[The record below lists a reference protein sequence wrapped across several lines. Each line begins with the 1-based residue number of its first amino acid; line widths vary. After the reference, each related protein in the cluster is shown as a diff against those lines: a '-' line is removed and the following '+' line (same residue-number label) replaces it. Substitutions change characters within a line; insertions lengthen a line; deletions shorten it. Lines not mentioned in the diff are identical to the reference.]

1 MASIEEMRRIFFF
14 TVILI
19 SQLTIA
25 QSANDESAEN
35 VIIESKILSES
46 RELLVSLP
54 KNYSSQK
61 KYPVSYVL
69 DGESLFEGHK
79 DVVNYLSE
87 KNVIPEMIVV
97 GIVNKNRSSDL
108 THVSDSTSNFQPNGG
123 GQNFESFIEDELIP
137 YIDSVYSTAPFR
149 VLTGHSISGLFA
161 TRLALNGPDM
171 FNAFLIIDPAIWWAE
186 MEVLKNR
193 KTELVYSKLNDKKLF
208 LGIANSLPSNIESIE
223 TALKDTTNATLGI
236 RSVFKFKDLLNRRN
250 PEKTFWRS
258 QFYENES
265 HGTIPF
271 ISTYDGFK
279 YIFNFFKR
287 PSFQT
292 LTDNSPTILDDHY
305 KMLSEKMGYTILPPA
320 YDLSGLAWRCTEL
333 EKNHDLAYLF
343 LELFLKYYPD
353 DPMAYMQMGQHYELI
368 GQNEKAQ
375 EYYQKGIELGYD
387 PNENN
392 N

>member
-1 MASIEEMRRIFFF
+1 MRRIFFF

-236 RSVFKFKDLLNRRN
+236 RSVFKFKDLLNRSN

-279 YIFNFFKR
+279 YIFN
-287 PSFQT
+287 
-292 LTDNSPTILDDHY
+292 
-305 KMLSEKMGYTILPPA
+305 
-320 YDLSGLAWRCTEL
+320 
-333 EKNHDLAYLF
+333 
-343 LELFLKYYPD
+343 
-353 DPMAYMQMGQHYELI
+353 
-368 GQNEKAQ
+368 
-375 EYYQKGIELGYD
+375 
-387 PNENN
+387 
-392 N
+392 

>member
-1 MASIEEMRRIFFF
+1 MKRIFFL
-14 TVILI
+14 TIILI
-19 SQLTIA
+19 SNLALA
-25 QSANDESAEN
+25 QPINNEAIEN
-35 VIIESKILSES
+35 IVIESNVLSEE
-46 RELLVSLP
+46 RELLIALP
-54 KNYSSQK
+54 RNYSNQK

-69 DGESLFEGHK
+69 DGESLFNGHR
-79 DVVNYLSE
+79 DIVEYLSE
-87 KNVIPEMIVV
+87 KNVIPEMIIV
-97 GIVNKNRSSDL
+97 GVVNKNRSLDL
-108 THVSDSTSNFQPNGG
+108 THVSDSSSNFQPNGG
-123 GQNFESFIEDELIP
+123 GQNFESFVADELIP
-137 YIDSVYSTAPFR
+137 YIDSTYSTAPYR

-161 TRLALNGPDM
+161 TKLVLNGSDI

-186 MEVLKNR
+186 LEVLANR

-208 LGIANSLPSNIESIE
+208 LGIANSLPSDIESIE
-223 TALKDTTNATLGI
+223 TALQDTTNATLGI
-236 RSVFKFKDLLNRRN
+236 RSVFEFKEILNISDS
-250 PEKTFWRS
+250 EKTFWES
-258 QFYENES
+258 QYYENES

-292 LTDNSPTILDDHY
+292 LTDNSPIILDDHY
-305 KMLSEKMGYTILPPA
+305 KMLSEKMGYTILPPT

-343 LELFLKYYPD
+343 LELFLKYYPA

-368 GQNEKAQ
+368 GQKDEAQ
-375 EYYQKGIELGYD
+375 KYYQKGIELGYD

>member
-1 MASIEEMRRIFFF
+1 MRRILFLA
-14 TVILI
+14 TILI
-19 SQLTIA
+19 STLTFA
-25 QSANDESAEN
+25 QPSNN
-35 VIIESKILSES
+35 VSVETVFIKSKVLSES
-46 RELLVSLP
+46 RELLISLP
-54 KNYSSQK
+54 ENYSHQK

-69 DGESLFEGHK
+69 DGESLFHGHK
-79 DVVNYLSE
+79 EVVKYLAE
-87 KNVIPEMIVV
+87 KNVIPAMIVV

-108 THVSDSTSNFQPNGG
+108 THTSDSSSNFQPNGG
-123 GQNFESFIEDELIP
+123 GQNFESFIVDELIP
-137 YIDSVYSTAPFR
+137 YIDSAYSASQYR

-161 TRLALNGPDM
+161 TKLALNGSDP

-186 MEVLKNR
+186 MEVIENR

-236 RSVFKFKDLLNRRN
+236 RSVFEFKDLLNRSN
-250 PEKTFWRS
+250 PEKTFWKS
-258 QFYENES
+258 QYYENES

-271 ISTYDGFK
+271 ISTYDGFM

-287 PSFQT
+287 PSFQS
-292 LTDNSPTILDDHY
+292 LTDNSPIILDDHY

-320 YDLSGLAWRCTEL
+320 YDLSGLAWRCTGL
-333 EKNHDLAYLF
+333 EKNLDLAYLF
-343 LELFLKYYPD
+343 LELFLKHYPD